1 MVIFVGFPPC
11 NSAWF
16 SIQFYDFGCMI
27 TCWYE
32 SNTSGKTH
40 GVTAFPSTPWLRSGP
55 IWQTLIYEFSWKTVH
70 PSFPER
76 FQEGHNRRSR
86 VQGPGLGVGWCW
98 FLNPHVGR
106 ISPDTFSFNSSFGI
120 HLWYKNF
127 SKCGCHSKQTQD
139 AVQID
144 RPYYLCLRD
153 NMVPHSG
160 LPF

>member
-1 MVIFVGFPPC
+1 MVQYSILWFWLYDYMLIWKQHLGQ
-11 NSAWF
+11 NTWRDSF
-16 SIQFYDFGCMI
+16 SIHPMI
-27 TCWYE
+27 KIWANMT
-32 SNTSGKTH
+32 NID
-40 GVTAFPSTPWLRSGP
+40 LR
-55 IWQTLIYEFSWKTVH
+55 ILWKTRD

-98 FLNPHVGR
+98 FLNPHVSR
-106 ISPDTFSFNSSFGI
+106 ISPDTFSLNSAFGI

-127 SKCGCHSKQTQD
+127 SKCGWHSKQTQD

-153 NMVPHSG
+153 NMTSP
-160 LPF
+160 